1 MEKRKTEAALT
12 SGKPEQT
19 GLLKYMLENG
29 ITQFHV
35 VKHGEEYLKEHGF
48 SELKLEDK
56 WQLQAGTDY
65 YVRPYSSVMIAFHL
79 PKQLQHIR
87 IATSHTD
94 FPMLKL
100 KPSADME
107 KGGYHMLNIET
118 YGGLL
123 MKTWFDRPLGLAGK
137 VVIKGSDAFHPEVR
151 LYDSEKPV
159 AIIPSLAPH
168 LKRGDAETKLDP
180 QKELIPVFGLWKK
193 DESHSFLDEVAE
205 KLQID
210 KADVLDYDLYLYNC
224 DTCQMIGDSGLF
236 TSPRIDNVSSVSAIL
251 ESLVQT
257 GSKWK
262 EEKCKRAEAALPDE
276 KISTADVSDMN
287 LDIGV
292 FFDNEEI
299 GSLSKQGADS
309 GLLRMITERILK
321 DSGES
326 RTIQE
331 LLPEIFLISLD
342 VAHGTHPNYQEK
354 SDPVNRVLLGNGVV
368 LKSSASQRY
377 VTDSEADAV
386 IQVLCE
392 DGGIPFQRTVNKTG
406 MPGGTTLGPIVS
418 SYLPVKAVDMGMPVL
433 AMHSA
438 CEMAHLSDYESMK
451 RLLIAFWLK

>member
-1 MEKRKTEAALT
+1 MERKTEVDLI
-12 SGKPEQT
+12 SEKPEQT
-19 GLLKYMLENG
+19 GLLKYMLEKG

-35 VKHGEEYLKEHGF
+35 VKHVEEYLKEHGF
-48 SELKLEDK
+48 SELKLKDK
-56 WQLQAGTDY
+56 WQLQAGADY

-107 KGGYHMLNIET
+107 KGGYHMLNIE
-118 YGGLL
+118 
-123 MKTWFDRPLGLAGK
+123 
-137 VVIKGSDAFHPEVR
+137 VR

-193 DESHSFLDEVAE
+193 DEPHSFLDEVAE

-210 KADVLDYDLYLYNC
+210 KADILDYDLYLYNC
-224 DTCQMIGDSGLF
+224 DSCQMIGDSGVF

-257 GSKWK
+257 GNKWK
-262 EEKCKRAEAALPDE
+262 EEKGKGTEAALADE
-276 KISTADVSDMN
+276 KISEADGSDMN

-354 SDPVNRVLLGNGVV
+354 FDPVNRVLLGNGVV

-377 VTDSEADAV
+377 VTDSEAAAV

-392 DGGIPFQRTVNKTG
+392 DEGIPFQRTVNKTG

-418 SYLPVKAVDMGMPVL
+418 SYLPVL

>member
-1 MEKRKTEAALT
+1 
-12 SGKPEQT
+12 
-19 GLLKYMLENG
+19 
-29 ITQFHV
+29 
-35 VKHGEEYLKEHGF
+35 
-48 SELKLEDK
+48 
-56 WQLQAGTDY
+56 
-65 YVRPYSSVMIAFHL
+65 
-79 PKQLQHIR
+79 
-87 IATSHTD
+87 
-94 FPMLKL
+94 
-100 KPSADME
+100 
-107 KGGYHMLNIET
+107 MLNIET

-137 VVIKGSDAFHPEVR
+137 VVVKGSDAFHPEVR

-193 DESHSFLDEVAE
+193 DEPHSFLDEVAE

-210 KADVLDYDLYLYNC
+210 KADILDYDLYLYNC
-224 DTCQMIGDSGLF
+224 DSCQMIGDSGVF

-251 ESLVQT
+251 ESLVRT
-257 GSKWK
+257 GNKWK
-262 EEKCKRAEAALPDE
+262 EEKAKGTEAALADE
-276 KISTADVSDMN
+276 KISEADGSDMN

-377 VTDSEADAV
+377 VTDSEAAAV

-392 DGGIPFQRTVNKTG
+392 DEGIPFQRTVNKTG

>member
-1 MEKRKTEAALT
+1 MEERKTEVDLI
-12 SGKPEQT
+12 SEKPEQT
-19 GLLKYMLENG
+19 GLVKYMLEKG

-35 VKHGEEYLKEHGF
+35 VKHVEEYLKEHGF
-48 SELKLEDK
+48 SELKLKDK
-56 WQLQAGTDY
+56 WQLQAGADY

-137 VVIKGSDAFHPEVR
+137 VVVKGSDAFHPEVR

-193 DESHSFLDEVAE
+193 DEPHSFLDEVAE

-210 KADVLDYDLYLYNC
+210 KADILDYDLYLYNC
-224 DTCQMIGDSGLF
+224 DSCQMIGDSGVF

-251 ESLVQT
+251 ESLVRI
-257 GSKWK
+257 GNKWK
-262 EEKCKRAEAALPDE
+262 EEKGKGTEAALADE
-276 KISTADVSDMN
+276 KISEADGSDMN

-354 SDPVNRVLLGNGVV
+354 SDPVNRVLDRKSVV
-368 LKSSASQRY
+368 
-377 VTDSEADAV
+377 
-386 IQVLCE
+386 
-392 DGGIPFQRTVNKTG
+392 
-406 MPGGTTLGPIVS
+406 
-418 SYLPVKAVDMGMPVL
+418 
-433 AMHSA
+433 
-438 CEMAHLSDYESMK
+438 
-451 RLLIAFWLK
+451 